1 MATRKPRRAYRHTIE
16 LPREGGPL
24 LVRYAIEWDMTT
36 LQRMIRR
43 ARSNAGGKSMAGP
56 ITVYVHPEDRA

>member
-16 LPREGGPL
+16 LPREGGPR
-24 LVRYAIEWDMTT
+24 LVRYAIDWDM
-36 LQRMIRR
+36 LVVRRMVDR
-43 ARSNAGGKSMAGP
+43 ARFQKGGKATFGP